1 MKIVLLGA
9 PGAGKGTHAQFLSDK
24 YEIPHIST
32 GDIFRAN
39 LKAGT
44 PLGLQARSYM
54 EQGLLVPDSL
64 TVDLV
69 LDRLEA
75 PDCENGYI
83 LDGFPRNLFQA
94 EALTKALAEKG
105 EEIDYAIHFV
115 IEDEAIIRRMSG
127 RRVCERCGATY
138 NIHGMAPKVEGI
150 CDRCGGAVV
159 MRKDD
164 APETVLKR
172 LEVYREQTEP
182 IVAYYRELGKE
193 AIIDSDQPL
202 EEVRAELTALLG
214 ENNGCNG

>member
-127 RRVCERCGATY
+127 RRVCEKCGATY

>member
-94 EALTKALAEKG
+94 EALTKALAERG

-193 AIIDSDQPL
+193 AIINSDQPL

-214 ENNGCNG
+214 ENDGCNG

>member
-9 PGAGKGTHAQFLSDK
+9 PGAGKGTHAEFLTEV
-24 YEIPHIST
+24 YGIPHIST

-39 LKAGT
+39 LKEGT
-44 PLGLQARSYM
+44 PLGLKARFYM

-69 LDRLEA
+69 LDRLNA
-75 PDCENGYI
+75 PDCEAGYI

-94 EALTKALAEKG
+94 SALTAALAEKG

-127 RRVCERCGATY
+127 RRVCENCGATY
-138 NIHGMAPKVEGI
+138 NIHGMAPKQEGI
-150 CDRCGGAVV
+150 CDRCGGKVV

-182 IVAYYRELGKE
+182 IVAYYRKLGKE
-193 AIIDSDQPL
+193 AVINSDQPL
-202 EEVRAELTALLG
+202 EKVQAELMTLLG
-214 ENNGCNG
+214 VKNGSHD

>member
-9 PGAGKGTHAQFLSDK
+9 PGAGKGTHAEFLSDQ

-69 LDRLEA
+69 LDRLQA

-94 EALTKALAEKG
+94 EALTEALAEKG

-115 IEDEAIIRRMSG
+115 IDDEAIIRRMSG
-127 RRVCERCGATY
+127 RRVCEKCGATY
-138 NIHGMAPKVEGI
+138 NIHGMAPKVEGV
-150 CDRCGGAVV
+150 CDRCGGAVI

-193 AIIDSDQPL
+193 AVINSDQSL

-214 ENNGCNG
+214 EKNGCNG

>member
-69 LDRLEA
+69 LDRLQA

-127 RRVCERCGATY
+127 RRVCEKCGATY

>member
-193 AIIDSDQPL
+193 AIINSDQPL

-214 ENNGCNG
+214 ENDGCNG